1 MVFERMIASALFSC
15 SPGIDVVLSVFEE
28 SVLFV
33 SAGSSRLLPPHPTRC
48 PMRSKKSKKRH
59 STTAAHS
66 PHDAEGDR
74 AHSRFEIQIH
84 PSDIQSGVKYL
95 FLSRGQLAAVAAG
108 ILAYLVGVGYAVTIG
123 PSVIGGMLS
132 QHEYQAQLV
141 TGGQLNE
148 RLQALDHQLEQLSG
162 FGDTLQLKMNKIYL
176 AYGLDHETSIGQG
189 GYPAV
194 PRDLPETS
202 LDEQLQKT
210 AALDAQ
216 LRQQAAVLDA
226 FIREIEEFERDHRDQ
241 VTTTPS
247 ISPLRSDTFVLTSPF
262 GNRVNPFTKA
272 SDFHGGIDLAANTGT
287 PIYAAADGRVNF
299 ASRYSVR
306 QSVGWWRYG
315 NLVTIKHSDRFITL
329 YGHLDEI
336 KVKAG
341 SMVKQGDVIGTVGS
355 TGWSTNPHLHYEVR
369 REDETGDFRP
379 VDPRVYILDH
389 RWRDEERLLIRARSA
404 PSLQDYEPLPNRI
417 RR

>member
-1 MVFERMIASALFSC
+1 MPFKKPKKQKPR
-15 SPGIDVVLSVFEE
+15 
-28 SVLFV
+28 
-33 SAGSSRLLPPHPTRC
+33 
-48 PMRSKKSKKRH
+48 RS
-59 STTAAHS
+59 TIAAHS
-66 PHDAEGDR
+66 PHAEGEK

-84 PSDIQSGVKYL
+84 PSDIQRGVKYL
-95 FLSRGQLAAVAAG
+95 FLSKAQIGVLGAG
-108 ILAYLVGVGYAVTIG
+108 VLAYLTLVGFALVKG

-132 QHEYQAQLV
+132 KREYQAQLI
-141 TGGQLNE
+141 TSDQLNE

-162 FGDTLQLKMNKIYL
+162 TGDTLQLKMNKVYL
-176 AYGLDHETSIGQG
+176 AYGLDHESSIGQG

-210 AALDAQ
+210 AALDAE
-216 LRQQAAVLDA
+216 LRQKVTVLDT

-262 GNRVNPFTKA
+262 GNRINPFTKA
-272 SDFHGGIDLAANTGT
+272 NDFHGGIDLAANTGT
-287 PIYAAADGRVNF
+287 PIYAAGDGKVNF
-299 ASRYSVR
+299 AARYSVR
-306 QSVGWWRYG
+306 ESVAWWRYG
-315 NLVTIKHSDRFITL
+315 NLVTIKHGDRFITL

-341 SMVKQGDVIGTVGS
+341 QMVKQGDVIGTVGS

-369 REDETGDFRP
+369 RRDDAGDLRP

-404 PSLQDYEPLPNRI
+404 PSLQNYEPLPSRI